1 MARRKGIPANGHLNQ
16 LGGNHRRAFNW
27 TAVLSGLRRPCQ
39 VAANGDCLSATGEG
53 RPNTGARRRGAGS
66 SECLRSHERPFTIL
80 LVAFRSA
87 HPGRAL
93 GGAMITRRF
102 LCGCIPLVAASA
114 ITSRAFG
121 ANAECAVYTHDRQRA
136 LSSDKAIGLLKEG
149 NERFASGRTVNCD
162 LLAQAKETS
171 TAQAPFAAIVGCM
184 DSRVPPE
191 LVFDQ
196 KIGDVF
202 SVRIA
207 GNFAEKNII
216 GSLEFATKVTGVRA
230 IVVLGHNSCGAIR
243 GAIDD
248 VQLGN
253 LTATLANIR
262 PAVASTLYEG
272 DRSAGNSAFVQA
284 VAEENV
290 RRTVALL
297 TQKSEINAALVE
309 AGELRIVGAM
319 HDLATGRVT
328 FLL

>member
-1 MARRKGIPANGHLNQ
+1 
-16 LGGNHRRAFNW
+16 
-27 TAVLSGLRRPCQ
+27 
-39 VAANGDCLSATGEG
+39 
-53 RPNTGARRRGAGS
+53 
-66 SECLRSHERPFTIL
+66 
-80 LVAFRSA
+80 
-87 HPGRAL
+87 
-93 GGAMITRRF
+93 MITRRF

-114 ITSRAFG
+114 ITSQAFA
-121 ANAECAVYTHDRQRA
+121 ANAECTVYTRDRQRA

-171 TAQAPFAAIVGCM
+171 TGQAPFAAIVGCM

-207 GNFAEKNII
+207 GNFADKNII

-230 IVVLGHNSCGAIR
+230 IVFLGHNSCGAIR

-253 LTATLANIR
+253 LTATLANITR
-262 PAVASTLYEG
+262 PASDG
-272 DRSAGNSAFVQA
+272 WPSR
-284 VAEENV
+284 
-290 RRTVALL
+290 
-297 TQKSEINAALVE
+297 
-309 AGELRIVGAM
+309 
-319 HDLATGRVT
+319 
-328 FLL
+328 

>member
-1 MARRKGIPANGHLNQ
+1 
-16 LGGNHRRAFNW
+16 
-27 TAVLSGLRRPCQ
+27 
-39 VAANGDCLSATGEG
+39 
-53 RPNTGARRRGAGS
+53 
-66 SECLRSHERPFTIL
+66 
-80 LVAFRSA
+80 
-87 HPGRAL
+87 
-93 GGAMITRRF
+93 MITRRF
-102 LCGCIPLVAASA
+102 LCGCIPLAA
-114 ITSRAFG
+114 TSVIATSQVF
-121 ANAECAVYTHDRQRA
+121 AAKAECTVYTADRQRA
-136 LSSDKAIGLLKEG
+136 LSPDEAIGLLKEG

-162 LLAQAKETS
+162 LLAQAKET
-171 TAQAPFAAIVGCM
+171 ANGQAPFAAIVGCM

-207 GNFAEKNII
+207 GNFVEENII

-243 GAIDD
+243 GAIDG

-253 LTATLANIR
+253 LTTTLANIR
-262 PAVASTLYEG
+262 PAVESTVYEG
-272 DRSAGNSAFVQA
+272 DRRAGNPAFVQA

-290 RRTVALL
+290 RRAVALL
-297 TQKSEINAALVE
+297 TEKSGINAALVE

-328 FLL
+328 FLS